1 MESIRAGGMEYRRM
15 LIVIFVVWAAVVL
28 LIGLGLSWFV
38 HNKSLST
45 VGMLQTPSDIK
56 LMGPNATEMAQID
69 LSYDPKTDVKTEKD
83 EVTGADKKVVHLTR
97 PFCVKTDKEG
107 TSYNLLLART
117 TNISGLKIRLYKAKD
132 VSSGS
137 TADATADV
145 KGVTGINSHYAWNKD
160 GDDLIPNGH
169 YINKLDDSMLA
180 DTDHDYQTFDKKLGE
195 NQLQRNASPVYW
207 KANWKK
213 DQKAYEPFSSGTNG
227 IDNYIIELSWPEDQN
242 ETDIIYLIANSG
254 GATSSTKSSEG
265 ATR

>member
-1 MESIRAGGMEYRRM
+1 MDSIRDWASEHRRQLM
-15 LIVIFVVWAAVVL
+15 VIFVVLAVVVL

-56 LMGPNATEMAQID
+56 LMGPNATEIAQID

-97 PFCVKTDKEG
+97 PFCVKTDKAG

-137 TADATADV
+137 TADA

-169 YINKLDDSMLA
+169 YINKRDDSMLA
-180 DTDHDYQTFDKKLGE
+180 DTGHDSQTFEKALGE
-195 NQLQRNASPVYW
+195 DELQRNASPVYW
-207 KANWKK
+207 KA
-213 DQKAYEPFSSGTNG
+213 DGPFLSGTNG

>member
-1 MESIRAGGMEYRRM
+1 MESIRDWASEHRLQLM
-15 LIVIFVVWAAVVL
+15 VIFVVLAVVVL

-69 LSYDPKTDVKTEKD
+69 LSYDPETDVKSEN
-83 EVTGADKKVVHLTR
+83 GKKVVHLTR
-97 PFCVKTDKEG
+97 PFCVKTDQKD

-117 TNISGLKIRLYKAKD
+117 TNISGLEIHLYKAKD

-137 TADATADV
+137 TTDATADV
-145 KGVTGINSHYAWNKD
+145 KGVAGVNSHYAWNKD
-160 GDDLIPNGH
+160 GKDLIPSGH
-169 YINKLDDSMLA
+169 YINKLPGSMLA
-180 DTDHDYQTFDKKLGE
+180 DTDHDSQTFDRTLDE
-195 NQLQRNASPVYW
+195 SQLQRNASPVYW
-207 KANWKK
+207 KANG
-213 DQKAYEPFSSGTNG
+213 PFSSGTKG

-254 GATSSTKSSEG
+254 GATSSTKSSEE

>member
-1 MESIRAGGMEYRRM
+1 MMDSIRDWANDHRRQLM
-15 LIVIFVVWAAVVL
+15 AIFVVLAVVVL

-56 LMGPNATEMAQID
+56 LMGPNATEMTQID
-69 LSYDPKTDVKTEKD
+69 LSYDPETDVKSEN
-83 EVTGADKKVVHLTR
+83 GKKVVHLTR
-97 PFCVKTDKEG
+97 PFCVKTDQEG

-117 TNISGLKIRLYKAKD
+117 TNISGLEIRLYKATD
-132 VSSGS
+132 VTSGS
-137 TADATADV
+137 TENATADV
-145 KGVTGINSHYAWNKD
+145 KGVTGVNSHYAWNKTT
-160 GDDLIPNGH
+160 GKDLISSGH
-169 YINKLDDSMLA
+169 YINKLAESMLA
-180 DTDHDYQTFDKKLGE
+180 DTDHDSQTFDKKLNE

-207 KANWKK
+207 KA
-213 DQKAYEPFSSGTNG
+213 DGSFSSGANG
-227 IDNYIIELSWPEDQN
+227 IDNYIIELSWPEDQS

>member
-1 MESIRAGGMEYRRM
+1 MDSIRDWASEHRRQLM
-15 LIVIFVVWAAVVL
+15 VIFVVLAVVVL
-28 LIGLGLSWFV
+28 LVGLGLSWFV

-69 LSYDPKTDVKTEKD
+69 LSYDPETDVKSENGKR
-83 EVTGADKKVVHLTR
+83 VVHLTR

-117 TNISGLKIRLYKAKD
+117 TNISGLEIRLYKATD

-137 TADATADV
+137 TADAAADI

-160 GDDLIPNGH
+160 GDDLIPDGR
-169 YINKLDDSMLA
+169 YINKLSESMLA
-180 DTDHDYQTFDKKLGE
+180 DTEHDSQTFEKALGVDK
-195 NQLQRNASPVYW
+195 LQRNASPVYW
-207 KANWKK
+207 KANG
-213 DQKAYEPFSSGTNG
+213 PFASGANG
-227 IDNYIIELSWPEDQN
+227 VDNYIIELSWPEDQS

-254 GATSSTKSSEG
+254 GASSSSKSSEG

>member
-1 MESIRAGGMEYRRM
+1 MDSMRDWASEHRRQLM
-15 LIVIFVVWAAVVL
+15 AIFVVLAVVVL

-56 LMGPNATEMAQID
+56 LMGPNATEMTQID
-69 LSYDPKTDVKTEKD
+69 LSYDPETDVKSEN
-83 EVTGADKKVVHLTR
+83 GKKVVHLTR

-117 TNISGLKIRLYKAKD
+117 TNISGLEICLYKATD

-160 GDDLIPNGH
+160 GDDLIPDGR
-169 YINKLDDSMLA
+169 YINKLSESMLA
-180 DTDHDYQTFDKKLGE
+180 DTEHDSQTFEKALGVDK
-195 NQLQRNASPVYW
+195 LQRNASPVYW
-207 KANWKK
+207 KANG
-213 DQKAYEPFSSGTNG
+213 PFASGANG
-227 IDNYIIELSWPEDQN
+227 VDNYIIELSWPEDQS

-254 GATSSTKSSEG
+254 GASSSSKSSEG

>member
-1 MESIRAGGMEYRRM
+1 MESIRDWASEHRRQLM
-15 LIVIFVVWAAVVL
+15 VIFVVLAVVVL

-56 LMGPNATEMAQID
+56 LMGPNATEMTQID
-69 LSYDPKTDVKTEKD
+69 LSYDPETDVKSEN
-83 EVTGADKKVVHLTR
+83 GKKVVYLTR
-97 PFCVKTDKEG
+97 PFCVKTDQGG

-117 TNISGLKIRLYKAKD
+117 TNISGLEIHLYKATD

-137 TADATADV
+137 AADATADV
-145 KGVTGINSHYAWNKD
+145 KGVTGINSHYAWKKD
-160 GDDLIPNGH
+160 VGDLIPDGR
-169 YINKLDDSMLA
+169 YINKPKDSMLA
-180 DTDHDYQTFDKKLGE
+180 DKAHDSQTFDKALGE
-195 NQLQRNASPVYW
+195 DKLQRNASPVYW
-207 KANWKK
+207 KANG
-213 DQKAYEPFSSGTNG
+213 PFSSGGNG
-227 IDNYIIELSWPEDQN
+227 IDNYIIELSWPEDQS

>member
-1 MESIRAGGMEYRRM
+1 MDSMRDWASEHRRQLM
-15 LIVIFVVWAAVVL
+15 AIFVVLAVVVL

-56 LMGPNATEMAQID
+56 LMGPNATEMTQID
-69 LSYDPKTDVKTEKD
+69 LSYDPETDVKSEN
-83 EVTGADKKVVHLTR
+83 GKKVVHLTR

-117 TNISGLKIRLYKAKD
+117 TNISGLEICLYKATD

-137 TADATADV
+137 TADAAADV

-160 GDDLIPNGH
+160 GDLSGH
-169 YINKLDDSMLA
+169 YVNKLPGSMLA
-180 DTDHDYQTFDKKLGE
+180 DTDHDPQTFDEKLDE
-195 NQLQRNASPVYW
+195 SQLQRNASPVYW
-207 KANWKK
+207 KANG
-213 DQKAYEPFSSGTNG
+213 PFASGANG
-227 IDNYIIELSWPEDQN
+227 IDNYIIELSWPEDQS

-254 GATSSTKSSEG
+254 GATSSAKSSEG

>member
-1 MESIRAGGMEYRRM
+1 MESIRDWASEHRRQLM
-15 LIVIFVVWAAVVL
+15 VIFVVLAVVVL

-180 DTDHDYQTFDKKLGE
+180 DTDHDSQTFEKALGE
-195 NQLQRNASPVYW
+195 DKLQRNASPVYW
-207 KANWKK
+207 KA
-213 DQKAYEPFSSGTNG
+213 DGPFLSGTNG

>member
-1 MESIRAGGMEYRRM
+1 MDSIRDWASEHRRQLM
-15 LIVIFVVWAAVVL
+15 VIFVVLAVVVL

-69 LSYDPKTDVKTEKD
+69 LSYDPETDVKSEN
-83 EVTGADKKVVHLTR
+83 GKKVVHLTR

-117 TNISGLKIRLYKAKD
+117 TNISGLEIRLYKAKD

-137 TADATADV
+137 TADAMADV
-145 KGVTGINSHYAWNKD
+145 KGVTGINSHYAWNKN
-160 GDDLIPNGH
+160 GDVSGR
-169 YINKLDDSMLA
+169 YINKLDKSMLA
-180 DTDHDYQTFDKKLGE
+180 DTDHDSQTFDEALGE
-195 NQLQRNASPVYW
+195 DKLQRNASPVYW
-207 KANWKK
+207 KANG
-213 DQKAYEPFSSGTNG
+213 PFSSGTNG
-227 IDNYIIELSWPEDQN
+227 IDNYIIELSWPEDQS

-254 GATSSTKSSEG
+254 GATSSGKSSEG
-265 ATR
+265 TTR

>member
-1 MESIRAGGMEYRRM
+1 MDSIWDWASEHRRQLM
-15 LIVIFVVWAAVVL
+15 VIFVVLAVVVL

-56 LMGPNATEMAQID
+56 LMGPNATEMTQID
-69 LSYDPKTDVKTEKD
+69 LSYDPETDVKSEN
-83 EVTGADKKVVHLTR
+83 GKKVVHLTR

-117 TNISGLKIRLYKAKD
+117 TNISGLEIRLYKAKD

-145 KGVTGINSHYAWNKD
+145 KGVTGINSHYAWKKA
-160 GDDLIPNGH
+160 GDDLIKSGH
-169 YINKLDDSMLA
+169 YINKPDDSMLA
-180 DTDHDYQTFDKKLGE
+180 DTGHDSQTFEKALGE
-195 NQLQRNASPVYW
+195 DKLQRNASPVYW
-207 KANWKK
+207 KA
-213 DQKAYEPFSSGTNG
+213 DGPFLSGTNG
-227 IDNYIIELSWPEDQN
+227 IDNYIIELSWPEDQS

-254 GATSSTKSSEG
+254 GAASPGKSSEG

>member
-1 MESIRAGGMEYRRM
+1 MDSIWDWASEHRRQLM
-15 LIVIFVVWAAVVL
+15 VISVVLAVVVL

-56 LMGPNATEMAQID
+56 LMGPNATEMTQID
-69 LSYDPKTDVKTEKD
+69 LSYDPETDVKTEKD

-145 KGVTGINSHYAWNKD
+145 KGVTGINSHYAWKKN
-160 GDDLIPNGH
+160 GDVSGH
-169 YINKLDDSMLA
+169 YINKRDDSMLA
-180 DTDHDYQTFDKKLGE
+180 DTGHDSQTFEKALGE
-195 NQLQRNASPVYW
+195 DKLQRNASPVYW
-207 KANWKK
+207 KANG
-213 DQKAYEPFSSGTNG
+213 PFASGANG
-227 IDNYIIELSWPEDQN
+227 IDNYIIELSWPEDQS

-254 GATSSTKSSEG
+254 GATSSGKSSEG

>member
-1 MESIRAGGMEYRRM
+1 MDSIWDWASEHRRQLM
-15 LIVIFVVWAAVVL
+15 VIFVVLAVVVL

-56 LMGPNATEMAQID
+56 LMGPNATEMTQID
-69 LSYDPKTDVKTEKD
+69 LSYDPETDVKSEN
-83 EVTGADKKVVHLTR
+83 GKKVVHLTR

-117 TNISGLKIRLYKAKD
+117 TNISGLEIRLYKAKD

-137 TADATADV
+137 TADAMADV
-145 KGVTGINSHYAWNKD
+145 KGVTGINSHYAWNKN
-160 GDDLIPNGH
+160 GDVSGR
-169 YINKLDDSMLA
+169 YINKLDKSMLA
-180 DTDHDYQTFDKKLGE
+180 DTDHDSQTFDEALGE
-195 NQLQRNASPVYW
+195 DKLQRNASPVYW
-207 KANWKK
+207 KANG
-213 DQKAYEPFSSGTNG
+213 PFSSGKNG
-227 IDNYIIELSWPEDQN
+227 IDNYIIELSWPEDQS

-254 GATSSTKSSEG
+254 GATSSGKSSEG

>member
-1 MESIRAGGMEYRRM
+1 MDSIRDWASEHRRQLM
-15 LIVIFVVWAAVVL
+15 VIFVLLAVVVL

-69 LSYDPKTDVKTEKD
+69 LSYDPETDVKTEN
-83 EVTGADKKVVHLTR
+83 GKKVVHLTR
-97 PFCVKTDKEG
+97 PFCVKTDKEE
-107 TSYNLLLART
+107 TSYNLFLART
-117 TNISGLKIRLYKAKD
+117 TNISGLEIHLYKATD

-145 KGVTGINSHYAWNKD
+145 KGVTGINSHYAWKKD
-160 GDDLIPNGH
+160 GDDLIPDGR

-180 DTDHDYQTFDKKLGE
+180 DKTHDSQTFDEALGE
-195 NQLQRNASPVYW
+195 DKLQRNASPVYW
-207 KANWKK
+207 KANG
-213 DQKAYEPFSSGTNG
+213 PFSSGKNG
-227 IDNYIIELSWPEDQN
+227 VDNYIIELSWPEDQS

-254 GATSSTKSSEG
+254 GATSSGKSSEG
-265 ATR
+265 TTR

>member
-1 MESIRAGGMEYRRM
+1 MDSIRDWASEHRRQLM
-15 LIVIFVVWAAVVL
+15 VIFVLLAVVVL

-56 LMGPNATEMAQID
+56 LMGPNATEMTQID
-69 LSYDPKTDVKTEKD
+69 LSYDPETDVKSEN
-83 EVTGADKKVVHLTR
+83 GKKVVHLTR
-97 PFCVKTDKEG
+97 PFCVKTDQKD

-117 TNISGLKIRLYKAKD
+117 TNISGLEIHLYKAKD

-145 KGVTGINSHYAWNKD
+145 KGATGVNSHYAWNKS
-160 GDDLIPNGH
+160 GNDLIPDGR
-169 YINKLDDSMLA
+169 YINKLPESMLA
-180 DTDHDYQTFDKKLGE
+180 DTGHDSQTFDEALGE
-195 NQLQRNASPVYW
+195 DKLQRNASPVYW
-207 KANWKK
+207 KANG
-213 DQKAYEPFSSGTNG
+213 PFSSGTNG
-227 IDNYIIELSWPEDQN
+227 IDNYIIELSWPEDQS

>member
-1 MESIRAGGMEYRRM
+1 MESIRDWASEHRRQLM
-15 LIVIFVVWAAVVL
+15 IIFVVLAVVVL

-69 LSYDPKTDVKTEKD
+69 LSYDPETDVKSEN
-83 EVTGADKKVVHLTR
+83 GKKIVHLTR

-117 TNISGLKIRLYKAKD
+117 TNISGLEIRLYKAVD

-137 TADATADV
+137 TEDATADV
-145 KGVTGINSHYAWNKD
+145 KGVAGINGHYAWNKN
-160 GDDLIPNGH
+160 GADLILSGH
-169 YINKLDDSMLA
+169 YINKLSGSMLA
-180 DTDHDYQTFDKKLGE
+180 DTDHDPQTFEEALGVDK
-195 NQLQRNASPVYW
+195 LQRNASPVYW
-207 KANWKK
+207 KA
-213 DQKAYEPFSSGTNG
+213 DGSFASGANG
-227 IDNYIIELSWPEDQN
+227 IDNYIIELSWPEDQS

>member
-1 MESIRAGGMEYRRM
+1 MDSIRDWASEHRRQLM
-15 LIVIFVVWAAVVL
+15 VTFVVLAVVVL

-69 LSYDPKTDVKTEKD
+69 LSYDPETDVKSEN
-83 EVTGADKKVVHLTR
+83 GKKVVHLTR

-117 TNISGLKIRLYKAKD
+117 TNISGLEIHLYKATD
-132 VSSGS
+132 VTSGS
-137 TADATADV
+137 TEDATADV
-145 KGVTGINSHYAWNKD
+145 KGVTGVNSHYAWNKS
-160 GDDLIPNGH
+160 GNDLIPGGH
-169 YINKLDDSMLA
+169 YINKRADSMLA
-180 DTDHDYQTFDKKLGE
+180 DTDHDSQTFDKTLSE

-207 KANWKK
+207 KANGPS
-213 DQKAYEPFSSGTNG
+213 ASGANG
-227 IDNYIIELSWPEDQN
+227 IDNYIVELSWPEDQS

>member
-1 MESIRAGGMEYRRM
+1 MDSIRDWASEHRRQLM
-15 LIVIFVVWAAVVL
+15 VIFVVLAVVVL
-28 LIGLGLSWFV
+28 LVGLGLSWFV

-69 LSYDPKTDVKTEKD
+69 LSYDPETDVKSENGKR
-83 EVTGADKKVVHLTR
+83 VVHLTR

-117 TNISGLKIRLYKAKD
+117 TNISGLEIRLYKATD

-137 TADATADV
+137 TADAAADV
-145 KGVTGINSHYAWNKD
+145 KGVTGINGHYAWNKN
-160 GDDLIPNGH
+160 GKDLIPDGR
-169 YINKLDDSMLA
+169 YINKLSESMLA
-180 DTDHDYQTFDKKLGE
+180 DTEHDSQTFEKALGVDK
-195 NQLQRNASPVYW
+195 LQRNASPVYW
-207 KANWKK
+207 KANG
-213 DQKAYEPFSSGTNG
+213 PFASGANG
-227 IDNYIIELSWPEDQN
+227 VDNYIIELSWPEDQS

-254 GATSSTKSSEG
+254 GASSSSKSSEG